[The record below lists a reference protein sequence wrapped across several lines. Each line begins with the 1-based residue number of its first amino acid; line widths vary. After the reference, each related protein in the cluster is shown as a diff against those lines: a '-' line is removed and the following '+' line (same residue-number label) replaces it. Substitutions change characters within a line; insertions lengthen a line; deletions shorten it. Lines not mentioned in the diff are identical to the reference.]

1 MEGAYCLV
9 KKSKELY
16 NKLYKLFRITE
27 GTKEQNI
34 FC

>member
-1 MEGAYCLV
+1 MEGAKCLV

-16 NKLYKLFRITE
+16 NKIYKLFRIAE
-27 GTKEQNI
+27 GIKEQNI